1 MFEGY
6 GSITVL
12 TALYWHI
19 ANLHKVLSPSFYRIN
34 CAAYVRSCVP
44 SCESKE
50 VLPFSFCLL
59 YNGLKFF
66 SREPPLPSLTAVSCI
81 FLAIALAY
89 HHPSLALSAPFLYC
103 AFRFSYLCFNTA
115 LPGDFMHLIH
125 ASCFIL
131 DTHTHTCTY
140 TQASTISHTFVVSSV
155 HPLSSWGFLS
165 YIAPCT
171 VYCVY
176 FISST
181 MNHPPPT
188 SFLHPVHSEVHGG
201 SYGLSGGGVSGSGW
215 HSSGG
220 RANVKE
226 VHYL

>member
-1 MFEGY
+1 MPDHFSSAVRSFVSPHLAHTWEDRWSYMFEGY

-50 VLPFSFCLL
+50 VLAFSFCLL

-131 DTHTHTCTY
+131 DTHTHMH
-140 TQASTISHTFVVSSV
+140 IHTSKHNLTHIRSLICSSFV
-155 HPLSSWGFLS
+155 
-165 YIAPCT
+165 I
-171 VYCVY
+171 
-176 FISST
+176 
-181 MNHPPPT
+181 
-188 SFLHPVHSEVHGG
+188 
-201 SYGLSGGGVSGSGW
+201 GGVPVLHRSMYCLLCLL
-215 HSSGG
+215 H
-220 RANVKE
+220 
-226 VHYL
+226 

>member
-1 MFEGY
+1 M
-6 GSITVL
+6 
-12 TALYWHI
+12 
-19 ANLHKVLSPSFYRIN
+19 LSPSFYRIN

-50 VLPFSFCLL
+50 VLAFSFCLL

-131 DTHTHTCTY
+131 DTHTH
-140 TQASTISHTFVVSSV
+140 AHTVHTSKHNLTHIRSLICSSFVIV
-155 HPLSSWGFLS
+155 S

-176 FISST
+176 FVSST

-201 SYGLSGGGVSGSGW
+201 SYWLSGGCVSGSG
-215 HSSGG
+215 
-220 RANVKE
+220 
-226 VHYL
+226 